1 MNGLPEIVRLTT
13 SFWGLVGLL
22 VLLTVVFHVLFIGVL
37 RLDKAAWT
45 TTNYAILLIGALGLI
60 KLTSDSR
67 TLIAKSLIAGAEE
80 QTEFALHNLRAELAA
95 SDYLC
100 AKHMRTPLSPANF
113 DEIEAHRALV
123 CGWVLRAR
131 EMAPENDDPPFKPLS
146 FAESQFPDVTDEPL
160 VETEHL
166 FRRLFDEYE
175 DRRLNLEELQ
185 GKSKQGNAEIIY
197 TAVVAPLLI
206 SISLALGITKVTG
219 EILLHR
225 QEKDFASGKPGEK

>member
-1 MNGLPEIVRLTT
+1 MNDLPEIVQLTT

-22 VLLTVVFHVLFIGVL
+22 VLLTAAFHVLFISLVKF
-37 RLDKAAWT
+37 DKAAWT

-80 QTEFALHNLRAELAA
+80 QTEFALHNLQAELAA

-100 AKHMRTPLSPANF
+100 AKHARTPSSPANF

-131 EMAPENDDPPFKPLS
+131 EMVPADDAPPFKPLS
-146 FAESQFPDVTDEPL
+146 FAASQFPAVTDDAL

-185 GKSKQGNAEIIY
+185 GKSKQGRAEIIY
-197 TAVVAPLLI
+197 AAVIAPLLI

-225 QEKDFASGKPGEK
+225 REKESAAGKLGES